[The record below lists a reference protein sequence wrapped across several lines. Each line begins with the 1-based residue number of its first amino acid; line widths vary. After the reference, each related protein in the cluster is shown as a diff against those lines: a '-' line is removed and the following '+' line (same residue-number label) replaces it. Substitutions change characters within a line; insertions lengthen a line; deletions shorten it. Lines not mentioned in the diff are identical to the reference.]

1 MSDQKVL
8 EIFFFI
14 KSSSLFDILNIIEMG
29 INIDIKIN
37 DKMIGLTIIP
47 NNFENLI
54 QLLFK
59 KFNFSG
65 LHIVKNKKNKTINKF
80 VINK

>member
-65 LHIVKNKKNKTINKF
+65 LNIVKNKKNKTINKF

>member
-1 MSDQKVL
+1 
-8 EIFFFI
+8 
-14 KSSSLFDILNIIEMG
+14 MG

-37 DKMIGLTIIP
+37 DKMIGLIIIP

-65 LHIVKNKKNKTINKF
+65 LYIVKNEKNEKINKF